1 MENQLCY
8 WDHTAE
14 GLEIEEPGSVEVG
27 RVVTWQGCF
36 YGKAHRERF
45 HMADLT
51 SKKLEQEGLPGRAA
65 VIHTGGKEN
74 TARKEK
80 VQRRDI

>member
-51 SKKLEQEGLPGRAA
+51 SKKLE
-65 VIHTGGKEN
+65 
-74 TARKEK
+74 
-80 VQRRDI
+80 

>member
-36 YGKAHRERF
+36 YVEAHREIVYNECV
-45 HMADLT
+45 T
-51 SKKLEQEGLPGRAA
+51 SKELE
-65 VIHTGGKEN
+65 
-74 TARKEK
+74 
-80 VQRRDI
+80 